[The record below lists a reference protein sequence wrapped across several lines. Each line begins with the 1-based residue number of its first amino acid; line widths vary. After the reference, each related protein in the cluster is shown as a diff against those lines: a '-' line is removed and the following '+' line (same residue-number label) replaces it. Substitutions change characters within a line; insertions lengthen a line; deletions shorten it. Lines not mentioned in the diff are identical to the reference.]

1 MRTLNFKDP
10 QGRILIVNSPDGSV
24 PSEQELD
31 DMFARKYGQIQQS
44 SQYTYGQAIADTG
57 KTALKSAGNLIS
69 NVTFPIRHPGQAIKG
84 IGQAVTHPI
93 QTAKA
98 IGGYAK
104 ERYGSSEKI
113 AETVATDPFGFVGD
127 VLGVG
132 GLVGGLRPRN
142 LPMTTQ
148 AIKST
153 AQATVSGVKKTGQV
167 VTAPYRYA
175 KDLIQTPAKAKKL
188 AKEAIFD
195 IEQNT
200 RELTHGISKKAEL
213 TGRIKQK
220 NYSAIEK
227 GYADLDKTLDY
238 AAQKA
243 GQKEILSLQK
253 ELPVHFSRMS
263 TKYGGRLKGLIE
275 GKNITVQAQKVVDSI
290 EQTLLE
296 KGIIRF
302 DPQQNG
308 LILARSP
315 KTGAETKIYDAYQ
328 NTKNLISNAPEATI
342 DIQDLIRTNNVIKPK
357 YGKQWTPDE
366 HMQAG
371 LVEKLSQH
379 INDAV
384 PGIKQLKT
392 EFRPYLQWKDKII
405 KRLKPF
411 AGERDTKAGT
421 VVISKLGTKEL
432 SFDDKRMLAELEKQ
446 IGREVGG
453 KVKAYRKGQETV
465 GIKKGE
471 VKAEAQQ
478 VLQNLKDKASE
489 EVFRLRQNKNIS
501 VKTVNES
508 VDKIVSEYT
517 KKRIIA
523 GTAVG
528 VTVAPIIPRTFFKYF
543 LRREIFNVLHGREL

>member
-1 MRTLNFKDP
+1 MKPWEKYQNN
-10 QGRILIVNSPDGSV
+10 VSV
-24 PSEQELD
+24 GMKPWE
-31 DMFARKYGQIQQS
+31 KYGQAQPSQPRE
-44 SQYTYGQAIADTG
+44 QYTYGNALTDTG
-57 KTALKSAGNLIS
+57 KTIAQSAGNLIG
-69 NVTFPIRHPGQAIKG
+69 NLTFPIRHPIQTVKG
-84 IGQAVTHPI
+84 VGQAVAHPI
-93 QTAKA
+93 QTGKA
-98 IGGYAK
+98 IGGYAMN
-104 ERYGSSEKI
+104 RYGSLEKL
-113 AETVATDPFGFVGD
+113 AETVSTDPFGFVGD
-127 VLGVG
+127 VYGAG
-132 GLVGGLRPRN
+132 SLVGGLRPRN

-148 AIKST
+148 AIKSGVK
-153 AQATVSGVKKTGQV
+153 ATVSGVKKTGEV
-167 VTAPYRYA
+167 ATAPYRYA
-175 KDLIQTPAKAKKL
+175 KDLIQTPGRAKKL
-188 AKEAIFD
+188 AKETIFD

-200 RELTHGISKKAEL
+200 RELAHKISRKAEL
-213 TGRIKQK
+213 SGRIKQK

-227 GYADLDKTLDY
+227 GYADLEKTLDY

-243 GQKEILSLQK
+243 GQAEVLSLQK
-253 ELPVHFSRMS
+253 ELPAHFSRMS
-263 TKYGGRLKGLIE
+263 TKYGERLKGLVE
-275 GKNITVQAQKVVDSI
+275 GKDITIPAQKVVDSI

-302 DPQQNG
+302 DQQQNG

-328 NTKNLISNAPEATI
+328 NVQNLMSNAPEATI
-342 DIQDLIRTNNVIKPK
+342 DVQDLIRTNNVIKPK

-392 EFRPYLQWKDKII
+392 EFRPYLQWKDKVI

-411 AGERDTKAGT
+411 AGERETKAGT
-421 VVISKLGTKEL
+421 GVVSKLGTKDL
-432 SFDDKRMLAELEKQ
+432 SFDDKRMLGELEKQ
-446 IGREVGG
+446 LGREVGT

-465 GIKKGE
+465 GIKKE
-471 VKAEAQQ
+471 AIKAEAQK
-478 VLQNLKDKASE
+478 VLQDFKDKASE

-508 VDKIVSEYT
+508 VEKIVSQYT
-517 KKRIIA
+517 KKRVIA

-528 VTVAPIIPRTFFKYF
+528 VTVAPLLQGTFLKYF
-543 LRREIFNVLHGREL
+543 LRREIFNALHGREL